1 MYTNKSY
8 KLYAINIFTC
18 SNQAGDDILKTII
31 EMEKRGI
38 KRENLA
44 LADIE
49 KVVSNSAFNNKGR
62 TKYLFNL
69 MTLYFI
75 VFTVR
80 VSLFIISRWVQ
91 QKCCDR

>member
-8 KLYAINIFTC
+8 KSCAINILTC

-69 MTLYFI
+69 MTFYFI